1 LRTSLAR
8 AALPRPLAPQRRR
21 AHPLSLPLI
30 VQCTRARV
38 RTTLTLTHTLR
49 QAVPPPLAK
58 LSLSPKTLLSLPRRT
73 VRS

>member
-30 VQCTRARV
+30 VQCT
-38 RTTLTLTHTLR
+38 
-49 QAVPPPLAK
+49 
-58 LSLSPKTLLSLPRRT
+58 
-73 VRS
+73 